1 MIVAGILAGLVYFGV
16 NMSLVSIAL
25 AMEGHERWLSVF
37 RERFAWLWLHYLVYG
52 FVAGVMAVAYSAA
65 ALWGLAVF
73 VVPLLLMRKTQEAY
87 LTHQQR
93 SAKKLREAAETIQ
106 TQNVSLEQAN
116 RLLKERSTA
125 AMESLS
131 ATVDARDSY
140 TAGHSRRVQQ
150 LALAIGRE
158 LGLSQAELDLLGHA
172 ALFHDIGKLAI
183 PDAILLKP
191 ASLTTEEW
199 ALMKRHAEEGARII
213 DRLGFLGDAVPAIR
227 HHHERFDGTGYP
239 DQLTGE
245 EIPLG
250 ARIIHV
256 ADALDSML
264 TTRIYRAARPPVE
277 ALSELKRA
285 SGSQFCPRC
294 VSALERILPIESLEE
309 ARAEPTELL
318 AAVS

>member
-1 MIVAGILAGLVYFGV
+1 
-16 NMSLVSIAL
+16 
-25 AMEGHERWLSVF
+25 
-37 RERFAWLWLHYLVYG
+37 
-52 FVAGVMAVAYSAA
+52 
-65 ALWGLAVF
+65 
-73 VVPLLLMRKTQEAY
+73 
-87 LTHQQR
+87 
-93 SAKKLREAAETIQ
+93 
-106 TQNVSLEQAN
+106 
-116 RLLKERSTA
+116 
-125 AMESLS
+125 
-131 ATVDARDSY
+131 
-140 TAGHSRRVQQ
+140 
-150 LALAIGRE
+150 
-158 LGLSQAELDLLGHA
+158 
-172 ALFHDIGKLAI
+172 
-183 PDAILLKP
+183 
-191 ASLTTEEW
+191 
-199 ALMKRHAEEGARII
+199 MKRHAEEGARII

-239 DQLTGE
+239 DELHGE

-309 ARAEPTELL
+309 ASAEPTELL

>member
-1 MIVAGILAGLVYFGV
+1 
-16 NMSLVSIAL
+16 
-25 AMEGHERWLSVF
+25 
-37 RERFAWLWLHYLVYG
+37 
-52 FVAGVMAVAYSAA
+52 
-65 ALWGLAVF
+65 
-73 VVPLLLMRKTQEAY
+73 MRKTMAAY
-87 LTHQQR
+87 LGHTEK
-93 SAKKLREAAETIQ
+93 STKKLRKAAETIR

-131 ATVDARDSY
+131 ATVDARDAY

-183 PDAILLKP
+183 PDAVLLKP
-191 ASLTTEEW
+191 ASLTADEW
-199 ALMKRHAEEGARII
+199 ALMQRHADEGARII
-213 DRLGFLGDAVPAIR
+213 DRLGFLNDAVPAIR

-239 DQLTGE
+239 EGLGGE
-245 EIPLG
+245 DIPLG

-256 ADALDSML
+256 ADTLDSML
-264 TTRIYRAARPPVE
+264 TTRIYRAARPADE
-277 ALSELKRA
+277 ALGELRQA

-294 VSALERILPIESLEE
+294 VSALERLLQTESSGEHE
-309 ARAEPTELL
+309 SPGPLL
-318 AAVS
+318 ASAL